1 LQTAAPCLVSIREA
15 PEKEE
20 LPRVPLALLDRALT
34 NGLVK
39 VNRVQAFCPKPGMKT
54 VAVIIA
60 SSIALAGVS
69 SVRGAQEEPA
79 PLIPE
84 VVNFSKLIP
93 FLPEAPAAWTADK
106 AEGSTDDAG
115 GVKITTVHR
124 DYKKGTADNAPTTS
138 ISILDSAANPDYVA
152 ATTAAWNLTASTPE
166 GYTKAL
172 TIEGMPGFETF
183 ENDGRHGTLWLMVAK
198 RYILQI
204 ETQAQDAKDL
214 QDWLKRVDLKKLA
227 EVK

>member
-1 LQTAAPCLVSIREA
+1 
-15 PEKEE
+15 
-20 LPRVPLALLDRALT
+20 
-34 NGLVK
+34 
-39 VNRVQAFCPKPGMKT
+39 MKT

-69 SVRGAQEEPA
+69 GVRAAQEEPA
-79 PLIPE
+79 PLIPD
-84 VVNFSKLIP
+84 VVDFSKLIP
-93 FLPEAPAAWTADK
+93 FLPEAPANWTADK

-124 DYKKGTADNAPTTS
+124 DYKKGTADTAPTTS

-183 ENDGRHGTLWLMVAK
+183 ENDGKHGTLWLMVAK

-204 ETQAQDAKDL
+204 ETQGQDAKDL
-214 QDWLKRVDLKKLA
+214 QDWLKRVDLKKLV

>member
-1 LQTAAPCLVSIREA
+1 MKIVALILALSTLLVAAP
-15 PEKEE
+15 
-20 LPRVPLALLDRALT
+20 
-34 NGLVK
+34 
-39 VNRVQAFCPKPGMKT
+39 
-54 VAVIIA
+54 
-60 SSIALAGVS
+60 GVRS
-69 SVRGAQEEPA
+69 AQEEPA
-79 PLIPE
+79 PLVPN
-84 VVNFSKLIP
+84 VVDFSKLTP
-93 FLPEAPAAWTADK
+93 FLPEGPAGWTADK
-106 AEGSTDDAG
+106 PEGTTDDAG
-115 GVKITTVHR
+115 GVKITSVHR

-183 ENDGRHGTLWLMVAK
+183 ENDGKHGTLWLMVAK

-204 ETQAQDAKDL
+204 ETQGQDAKDL

-227 EVK
+227 DVK